1 LAIGFSKGTYR
12 LVVTNAN
19 GCTTA
24 ASQQIDE
31 AIPKINF
38 PTAFSPNN
46 DGVNDSFGPTTPCE
60 VTFNMEVYNS
70 WGEVIFST
78 QNVQTLWN
86 GILKGSTVPAGKYG
100 YYANWIVQANG
111 LSLPGEKRGVIRL
124 IR

>member
-1 LAIGFSKGTYR
+1 
-12 LVVTNAN
+12 
-19 GCTTA
+19 
-24 ASQQIDE
+24 
-31 AIPKINF
+31 
-38 PTAFSPNN
+38 
-46 DGVNDSFGPTTPCE
+46 
-60 VTFNMEVYNS
+60 VYNS